1 MNYKEVFELAESKG
15 YKPFKCAFCG
25 EILINQTY
33 ESKCQS
39 CVIQHEIYPAMR
51 TEWNSDYPE
60 DELRLYLL
68 QKWLR
73 DTHKI
78 YVQVNPSYYNENSY
92 CTCWGANVW
101 QLEWGTDNEHR
112 VESKV
117 REKETHDEALLQGIE
132 KALNLI

>member
-1 MNYKEVFELAESKG
+1 MYKEVFELAESKG

-33 ESKCQS
+33 ESKCPS

-78 YVQVNPSYYNENSY
+78 AVFVNRSTYGLYGYIVYPNI
-92 CTCWGANVW
+92 
-101 QLEWGTDNEHR
+101 
-112 VESKV
+112 
-117 REKETHDEALLQGIE
+117 EKSSAFETKSSFSTNWNNYEEALLNGVKE
-132 KALNLI
+132 ALQLI